1 MAACAWTQEYS
12 VKSEREG
19 KMPFQR
25 IRGPNS
31 SHLHKNSSS
40 GGILSHR
47 VRTQL
52 NPAEFHG
59 AVITKGPS
67 DLLVLTHALVS
78 RWMRLPSG
86 IYVCSAWSRWVR
98 SSGSW
103 KATECSLVLDLY
115 SGLSG
120 HMIKAFWRGLTHP
133 CPLSW
138 LVIIIWHV
146 CDVTKKTVTLTKNKD
161 KKKVSKYESSTVIR
175 LLKLKVLKR
184 FFTAS
189 HTLKKKIC
197 WMNVI

>member
-52 NPAEFHG
+52 SPAEFHG

-67 DLLVLTHALVS
+67 DLLVLTHTLVS
-78 RWMRLPSG
+78 RWIRLPSG
-86 IYVCSAWSRWVR
+86 IYVYSAWVS

-103 KATECSLVLDLY
+103 KATEY
-115 SGLSG
+115 SGLGPVFRS
-120 HMIKAFWRGLTHP
+120 IRSCDQSLLERADS
-133 CPLSW
+133 CPLIW
-138 LVIIIWHV
+138 PVFITWHV
-146 CDVTKKTVTLTKNKD
+146 CDVTKTHTVTQTKNK
-161 KKKVSKYESSTVIR
+161 KNKTESVNMNHLQLSLIR
-175 LLKLKVLKR
+175 LFWLNPDIHRKMTR
-184 FFTAS
+184 I
-189 HTLKKKIC
+189 KK
-197 WMNVI
+197 